1 MSDGSAAVARPHPF
15 PPPLGGGG
23 NGRGIG
29 PITQR
34 LSQLYGARGW
44 TVLAAFAAL
53 VFIVVPVLRL
63 AVPEGSFLHLSDYHV
78 LLLGKIMCYAMV
90 ALALDLIWGYAGILS
105 LGHGL
110 FFALGGYAMGMYLMR
125 AIGNEGQYR
134 SFLPD
139 FMVFLDWKEFPWY
152 WAGSEYFSLAVLK
165 VILVPGLLA
174 FVFGWF
180 AFRSRIKGVYFSI
193 ITQALTFAFMLLF
206 FRNDTGFGGNN
217 GFTDFK
223 RILGFALAQPETK
236 VTVFAV
242 TGLFLILMLL
252 LCRYIV
258 TSKFGRVLA
267 AIRDAESRIMF
278 SGYNTRDY
286 KLFVWTL
293 SAVLCGIAGALY
305 VPQVG
310 IINPSE
316 MSPANSIEIAIWV
329 AVGGRGSLV
338 GGLVGAGI
346 VNGAKSWLTVAWP
359 DLWLYFLGALFIIVT
374 LFLPKGVVG
383 SIRWRR
389 RRSPAAAAPRGEAR

>member
-1 MSDGSAAVARPHPF
+1 MGAFAFR
-15 PPPLGGGG
+15 
-23 NGRGIG
+23 
-29 PITQR
+29 ITEIYDR
-34 LSQLYGARGW
+34 RGW
-44 TVLAAFAAL
+44 LWIAALAAAI
-53 VFIVVPVLRL
+53 FIVIPTLRL
-63 AVPEGSFLHLSDYHV
+63 ATPEDDVLHLTDYHV
-78 LLLGKIMCYAMV
+78 LLLGKIMCYAIV
-90 ALALDLIWGYAGILS
+90 ALAMDLLWGYAGILS

-125 AIGNEGQYR
+125 EIGNEGQYR

-152 WAGSEYFSLAVLK
+152 WEGTEYFSLAVVK
-165 VILVPGLLA
+165 VLLVPALLA

-206 FRNDTGFGGNN
+206 FRNNTGFGGNN

-223 RILGFALAQPETK
+223 RILGFSLARPQTR
-236 VTVFAV
+236 VSVFII
-242 TGLFLILMLL
+242 TGLFLILTLL

-258 TSKFGRVLA
+258 KSKFGRVLA
-267 AIRDAESRIMF
+267 AIRDAESRAMF

-293 SAVLCGIAGALY
+293 SAMLCGIAGALY

-329 AVGGRGSLV
+329 AVGGRGTLIGAV
-338 GGLVGAGI
+338 GGAFI
-346 VNGAKSWLTVAWP
+346 VNLAKSYLTVAWP
-359 DLWLYFLGALFIIVT
+359 ELWPYFIGALFVIVT
-374 LFLPKGVVG
+374 VFLPKGVLGRNWVD
-383 SIRWRR
+383 
-389 RRSPAAAAPRGEAR
+389 PK